1 MARPT
6 SNRVTAEQK
15 SLLLRRGFSFHSAQ
29 AVAGIMSAALAVPPA
44 DMTTFLESVQTFS
57 NILTAPQI
65 QRGRIYVSTLAAQAL
80 PNGLQVAVGRVDR
93 NILPT
98 RELGTFSSATDP
110 ILSSIAGPGLPAI
123 AQDVGHLGDLVSGL
137 AGASLLSLVR
147 LDLAGQAADDP
158 PTRLKRL
165 LVKALLPLFDQTP
178 PAVAH
183 LILQHLVLAPALVP
197 LFPPSH
203 RASRVPSYSIVFRAV
218 LEPNV
223 DVADLGPA
231 LTFESFKLFRAS
243 NECFM
248 ADVIRRDGLRVHREL
263 AAEPS
268 SADGHSAFGGLQHH
282 ARRLSKVHFTG
293 LSPRLDGQ
301 TTPTGSSEA
310 GGSGFHIHPDLFSTG
325 FAPGAGG
332 PASSVAQSASGRRP
346 SIVMHG
352 LDPAPPS
359 PPPGLA
365 RPVLNRLRSGG
376 GGAQDG
382 WPLASSSVGGSL
394 ASQRPSI
401 ARTRSVETFSAR
413 PSVAAFDPQ
422 WMLGLLREERD

>member
-1 MARPT
+1 M
-6 SNRVTAEQK
+6 
-15 SLLLRRGFSFHSAQ
+15 FHAPQ
-29 AVAGIMSAALAVPPA
+29 AVAGVMSSALAVPPA

-57 NILTAPQI
+57 NVLTSPQI
-65 QRGRIYVSTLAAQAL
+65 QRGRIYVSALVTQAL
-80 PNGLQVAVGRVDR
+80 PHGLRVAVGRVDR

-98 RELGTFSSATDP
+98 RELGTIASALDP
-110 ILSSIAGPGLPAI
+110 VIGSVAGHASFPAI

-158 PTRLKRL
+158 TTRFKTL
-165 LVKALLPLFDQTP
+165 LARTIFPLFDQTP
-178 PAVAH
+178 PAVTR
-183 LILQHLVLAPALVP
+183 LILQHLVLAPVLVP

-218 LEPNV
+218 LEPIV

-231 LTFESFKLFRAS
+231 LSFESFKLFRAQ
-243 NECFM
+243 NESFM
-248 ADVIRRDGLRVHREL
+248 ADFIRRDGLKIHRDL
-263 AAEPS
+263 ANEP
-268 SADGHSAFGGLQHH
+268 SADGHSPFGGLQHH

-293 LSPRLDGQ
+293 LSPQLAGQ

-310 GGSGFHIHPDLFSTG
+310 GGSGFHLHPDLFAASFG
-325 FAPGAGG
+325 SGGAGMG
-332 PASSVAQSASGRRP
+332 QPTACGRRP
-346 SIVMHG
+346 SIISQG
-352 LDPAPPS
+352 PDSDPPS
-359 PPPGLA
+359 PPPSLA
-365 RPVLNRLRSGG
+365 RPVLNRLRSGSQQV
-376 GGAQDG
+376 A
-382 WPLASSSVGGSL
+382 ASPVAGSL
-394 ASQRPSI
+394 ASQRPSV